1 MKPYKTARVFA
12 ALCLGALFG
21 LYKHFENMRWLAEG
35 RSAFLAS
42 QAHRFDTTTQYH
54 SIPSSVIAYLILAG
68 VVFGIYELAAV
79 GFANLLPS
87 SSVEE

>member
-1 MKPYKTARVFA
+1 MKPYKTARVLA

-21 LYKHFENMRWLAEG
+21 LYKHFENMRWLAQG
-35 RSAFLAS
+35 RSAFLSS
-42 QAHRFDTTTQYH
+42 QAHRFDTTVQYH

-68 VVFGIYELAAV
+68 LVFGLYELAAA
-79 GFANLLPS
+79 GFVNLLPG